1 MIPRANP
8 MSAPRKA
15 AMITTLSEDA
25 LLAPANRKPAYAMHR
40 VHKIRRRFIAG
51 LPPGGIVLRTVANGK
66 RI

>member
-25 LLAPANRKPAYAMHR
+25 LVVPANKKPTYAMHR
-40 VHKIRRRFIAG
+40 VHKIRRKLIAG
-51 LPPGGIVLRTVANGK
+51 LPPGGIVLRTDANGK